1 MPALKASE
9 VSPSPT
15 PFFLQYSRSLSRER
29 SGSSEPAWLVSR
41 APAGDGIGGSSLTAP
56 KRLTRAACGGAR
68 EALTPRPTPQN

>member
-41 APAGDGIGGSSLTAP
+41 APAGDGIGGSSLTGP
-56 KRLTRAACGGAR
+56 
-68 EALTPRPTPQN
+68 